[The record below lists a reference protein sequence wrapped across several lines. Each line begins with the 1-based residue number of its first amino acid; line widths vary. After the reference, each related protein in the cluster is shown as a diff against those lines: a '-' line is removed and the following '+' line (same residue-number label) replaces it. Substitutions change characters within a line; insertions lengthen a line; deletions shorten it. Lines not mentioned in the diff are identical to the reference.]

1 MKTLDGYK
9 NATVE
14 LNAVEEII
22 KVIDNELLSI
32 GKIEVSA
39 SVTVSVNG
47 SEAQFVYG
55 VGILNSQIT
64 ACKEL
69 GLSAESKEEIKNKVI
84 LLWTLYKE
92 RKEWLRFAY
101 ELEEFKNEAYNLL
114 TDKEKFSLLKYPVKG

>member
-9 NATVE
+9 NATAE
-14 LNAVEEII
+14 LKAVEEII

-32 GKIEVSA
+32 GKIEISA
-39 SVTVSVNG
+39 SVTVSTNG
-47 SEAQFVYG
+47 SEAQFIYG
-55 VGILNSQIT
+55 IGILNSQIL

-69 GLSAESKEEIKNKVI
+69 GLSAESKEEIKIKVI

-92 RKEWLRFAY
+92 LKEWTKFGY
-101 ELEEFKNEAYNLL
+101 ELEHFTNEAYNLL